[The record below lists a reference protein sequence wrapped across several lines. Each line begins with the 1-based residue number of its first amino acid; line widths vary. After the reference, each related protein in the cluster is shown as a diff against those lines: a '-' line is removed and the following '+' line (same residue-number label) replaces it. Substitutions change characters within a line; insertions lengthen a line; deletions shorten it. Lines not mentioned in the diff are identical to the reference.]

1 MKHYEY
7 MWQKSDIRFSII
19 CTMLFRFLEMQVI
32 NDETRILELCKQFH
46 LASFITIYN
55 HGNLGKMRK
64 GM

>member
-1 MKHYEY
+1 MK
-7 MWQKSDIRFSII
+7 FSII
-19 CTMLFRFLEMQVI
+19 SAMPIRFLEMRVI
-32 NDETRILELCKQFH
+32 NDETRMLVLCKQFH